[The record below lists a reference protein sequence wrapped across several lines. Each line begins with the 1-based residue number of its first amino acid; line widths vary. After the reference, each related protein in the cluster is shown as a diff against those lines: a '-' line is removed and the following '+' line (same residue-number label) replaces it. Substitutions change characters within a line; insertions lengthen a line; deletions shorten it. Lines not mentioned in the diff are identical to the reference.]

1 MLSIFLG
8 LALSGIR
15 FQRRVVSNVFQ
26 STFTD
31 VVFINVTFYYV
42 FNVFILFERFLHLCN
57 DPLQSSEPSAL
68 FF

>member
-8 LALSGIR
+8 LALSGIW

-42 FNVFILFERFLHLCN
+42 FNVFILFERFFTSM
-57 DPLQSSEPSAL
+57 Q
-68 FF
+68 